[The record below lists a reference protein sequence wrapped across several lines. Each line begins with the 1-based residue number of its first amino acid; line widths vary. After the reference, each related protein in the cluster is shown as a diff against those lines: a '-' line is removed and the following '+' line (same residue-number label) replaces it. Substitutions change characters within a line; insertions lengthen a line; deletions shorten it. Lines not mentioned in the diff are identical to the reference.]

1 LFNFVEACRGGPL
14 TLLLDYDGT
23 LVPIAPTPEQATP
36 DRDLVS
42 LLGALARRRDREI
55 HIVSGRPREVIAR
68 WFGDLPI
75 SLWAEHGFWSR
86 PFDWAQG
93 EPFESHSVARGRP
106 RQGEWRAAGRV
117 PVKALERTH
126 ELLERFTRVVP
137 GSFIEEKSASLAW
150 HFRRAQPR
158 VDRAQAREF
167 LETLENALAGSPL
180 EVLPGKKVMEVRP
193 RGVNK
198 AEVGRRV
205 LKARRRA
212 APIVAIGDDETDE
225 DMFAALPDSAV
236 TIAVG
241 PGPTCAKYVV
251 DDHLA
256 ARSLLA
262 ALLD

>member
-1 LFNFVEACRGGPL
+1 MQSARESLFNFVEACRGGPL

-23 LVPIAPTPEQATP
+23 LVPIAPTPDQATP
-36 DRDLVS
+36 DRELVS
-42 LLGALARRRDREI
+42 LLEALARRRDREI
-55 HIVSGRPREVIAR
+55 HIVSGRPRDVIEQ

-75 SLWAEHGFWSR
+75 SLWAEHGFWCKL
-86 PFDWAQG
+86 FDWQMLK
-93 EPFESHSVARGRP
+93 P
-106 RQGEWRAAGRV
+106 RRREWRAACRV
-117 PVKALERTH
+117 PGKALQRTH
-126 ELLERFTRVVP
+126 GLLERFTRVTP
-137 GSFIEEKSASLAW
+137 GSFIEQKSASLAW

-167 LETLENALAGSPL
+167 LETLESALADSPL
-180 EVLPGKKVMEVRP
+180 EVLTGKKVIEVRP

-205 LKARRRA
+205 LKGRHRA

-256 ARSLLA
+256 ARNLLA
-262 ALLD
+262 ALVD

>member
-1 LFNFVEACRGGPL
+1 MRYERESLFDFVQACRGGPL

-36 DRDLVS
+36 DHDLVS
-42 LLGALARRRDREI
+42 LLRALARRQDRDI
-55 HIVSGRPREVIAR
+55 HIVSGRPRDVIAR

-75 SLWAEHGFWSR
+75 SLWAEHGFWWR
-86 PFDWAQG
+86 AFDAQL
-93 EPFESHSVARGRP
+93 P
-106 RQGEWRAAGRV
+106 RHGKPHAGSWRAAGRV
-117 PVKALERTH
+117 PVQALERTKG
-126 ELLERFTRVVP
+126 LLERFTRVTP
-137 GSFIEEKSASLAW
+137 GSFIEQKSASLAW

-158 VDRAQAREF
+158 VDRAQAREY
-167 LETLENALAGSPL
+167 LETLEHALADSPL
-180 EVLPGKKVMEVRP
+180 EVLSGKKVIEVRP

-256 ARSLLA
+256 ARNLLA
-262 ALLD
+262 ALID

>member
-1 LFNFVEACRGGPL
+1 MQSARESLFNFVQACRGGPL

-36 DRDLVS
+36 DRDLVQ

-55 HIVSGRPREVIAR
+55 HIVSGRPREVIAH

-75 SLWAEHGFWSR
+75 SLWAEHGFWWR
-86 PFDWAQG
+86 PYD
-93 EPFESHSVARGRP
+93 SHAIDRHTR
-106 RQGEWRAAGRV
+106 RAGEWRAAGRV
-117 PVKALERTH
+117 PARALERTH
-126 ELLERFTRVVP
+126 SLLERFTRLTP
-137 GSFIEEKSASLAW
+137 GSFIEQNSASLAW

-167 LETLENALAGSPL
+167 YETLELALTGSPL
-180 EVLPGKKVMEVRP
+180 EVLSGKKVIEVRP

-205 LKARRRA
+205 IKARRRA

-251 DDHLA
+251 DDHVA
-256 ARSLLA
+256 ARNLLA
-262 ALLD
+262 ALID